1 MGTKTSGD
9 TAWSCIGYD
18 GRGRVISTTVAGPS
32 GVATISSTTTQSTR
46 LKDGGYTSVTSGVTV
61 AGSPNGSTI
70 TTVTDLL
77 GRTVSYTDVW
87 GTVTTPTYD
96 PASGRVTQISTTPA
110 GGAASVTAYT
120 YDADGKVKA
129 VTVDGQQLASVT
141 YDALQ
146 RLKQIA

>member
-1 MGTKTSGD
+1 MTN
-9 TAWSCIGYD
+9 
-18 GRGRVISTTVAGPS
+18 
-32 GVATISSTTTQSTR
+32 
-46 LKDGGYTSVTSGVTV
+46 GGYTTVTSGVSV
-61 AGSPNGSTI
+61 AGSPNDSTI

-96 PASGRVTQISTTPA
+96 PTSGRVTQISTTPA

-120 YDADGKVKA
+120 YDADGKVKTVA
-129 VTVDGQQLASVT
+129 VDGQQLASVT

-146 RLKQIA
+146 RLKQVAYPDGSALSSVGRDVAERVVGQEWLVGGQVVSDAVVRSQSGRVV